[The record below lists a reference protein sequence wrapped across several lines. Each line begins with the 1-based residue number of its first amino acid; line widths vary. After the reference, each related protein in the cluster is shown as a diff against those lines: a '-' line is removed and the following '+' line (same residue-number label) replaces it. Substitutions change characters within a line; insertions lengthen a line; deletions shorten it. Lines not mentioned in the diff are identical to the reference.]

1 MIILNR
7 STTERLEPM
16 SFYKQCY
23 YNRCKAEQ
31 SRNSKLRLCK
41 LHDENAEKYPPG
53 PLRKCILSPTKKAEH
68 FTHIDTKIRND

>member
-1 MIILNR
+1 MITLNR

-31 SRNSKLRLCK
+31 SRNSKLGLCK
-41 LHDENAEKYPPG
+41 LHDENAEK
-53 PLRKCILSPTKKAEH
+53 ILSRKPKRVQFKSYEKGGALYAHRHKEK
-68 FTHIDTKIRND
+68 D